1 MLSGFFEMPGSPQSS
16 LSRGGCANAYAR
28 SGRYSQSFGSPGP
41 ESVPSDGEV
50 EELEI
55 ELYLK
60 HYVGNVN
67 AEVIKDQIESK
78 RT

>member
-1 MLSGFFEMPGSPQSS
+1 
-16 LSRGGCANAYAR
+16 
-28 SGRYSQSFGSPGP
+28 
-41 ESVPSDGEV
+41 V

-60 HYVGNVN
+60 HYVGNVD
-67 AEVIKDQIESK
+67 AEVIKDQIELK